1 MSSRLSR
8 PMIRSLV
15 DAVLY
20 KKNETLQFSPSG
32 GVTTPVPPAGES
44 RVWVLRDGKPRA
56 VPLKLGLDDH
66 HFSEVIEDRAQATT
80 SIVTEFH
87 FPALIAYLTM
97 GIVSSKGA
105 MGLMQITPK
114 TYAELRLRA
123 LILTG
128 HESGLGPKLGA
139 TSAFDIG

>member
-1 MSSRLSR
+1 MVRPPHRRRRRTSRTSA
-8 PMIRSLV
+8 PTGENV
-15 DAVLY
+15 DPTPLDHPVFAQPQPTADPTQFRLRHPSDAAAY
-20 KKNETLQFSPSG
+20 KTIDELNAEH
-32 GVTTPVPPAGES
+32 
-44 RVWVLRDGKPRA
+44 
-56 VPLKLGLDDH
+56 KLGPMP
-66 HFSEVIEDRAQATT
+66 ATT
-80 SIVTEFH
+80 SIVTDFH